1 MISPTSAPPMTGAPL
16 SALRQWV
23 ELDPD
28 NGGPP
33 VDDPSDE
40 DAAAATAAD
49 NPPPA

>member
-33 VDDPSDE
+33 IDDVSEDE
-40 DAAAATAAD
+40 AATAAD
-49 NPPPA
+49 TPPPA